1 MLEAMQ
7 IFFPAEVTWTVPE
20 GGMFIWATLP
30 EHMDTTK
37 LLTEAIKEKVAFVP
51 GAPFYTD
58 SQGQNTMRL
67 NFSNST
73 PESIYT
79 GMERL
84 GKLLKVHLG

>member
-1 MLEAMQ
+1 
-7 IFFPAEVTWTVPE
+7 
-20 GGMFIWATLP
+20 
-30 EHMDTTK
+30 MDTTK